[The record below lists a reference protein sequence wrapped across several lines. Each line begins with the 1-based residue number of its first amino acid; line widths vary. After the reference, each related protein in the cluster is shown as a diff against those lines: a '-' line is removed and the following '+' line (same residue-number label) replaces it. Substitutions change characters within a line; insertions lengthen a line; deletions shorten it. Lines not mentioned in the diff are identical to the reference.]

1 MKTAATIAGTAAIIA
16 CIASASANAAPSDD
30 GSTNQVM
37 MQPTGQGNMSVNEAG
52 MQSVSECFVV
62 GVPAAPYA
70 RYPRTQ
76 PETNGENALG
86 AGLARCPVL
95 ALRSR

>member
-37 MQPTGQGNMSVNEAG
+37 MQPTGQGNVSVNEAG

-76 PETNGENALG
+76 PKP
-86 AGLARCPVL
+86 LAKTLSVPGWLVAQC
-95 ALRSR
+95 